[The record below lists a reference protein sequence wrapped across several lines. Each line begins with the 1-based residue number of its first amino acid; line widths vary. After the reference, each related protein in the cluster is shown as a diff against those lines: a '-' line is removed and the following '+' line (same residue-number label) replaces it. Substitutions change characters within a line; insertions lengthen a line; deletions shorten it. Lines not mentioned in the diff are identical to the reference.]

1 MIITSR
7 IDLINN
13 SYHVTIGLDPGPDAL
28 TEVEKNALAAFGE
41 PVITLGGTF
50 TPSPPPATA
59 PLTFTLPAKNLRFP
73 SQAPFTQIFPVT
85 TYTTNTAAFATWYRT
100 NIIAAIDTGVSEK
113 VTLAT
118 NATGSGRWTDT
129 VSTTS

>member
-50 TPSPPPATA
+50 TPSPVTNPA
-59 PLTFTLPAKNLRFP
+59 TFTLPAKNLRFP

>member
-7 IDLINN
+7 IDIINN

-41 PVITLGGTF
+41 PIISLGGTF
-50 TPSPPPATA
+50 TPTNPATN
-59 PLTFTLPAKNLRFP
+59 PVSFTLPVKDLRFP

-85 TYTTNTAAFATWYRT
+85 TYTLANAAAYAAYYRT
-100 NIIAAIDTGVSEK
+100 AIKTAIDVGVDTK
-113 VTLAT
+113 TALAT
-118 NATGSGRWTDT
+118 TNVGRWTDT
-129 VSTTS
+129 V